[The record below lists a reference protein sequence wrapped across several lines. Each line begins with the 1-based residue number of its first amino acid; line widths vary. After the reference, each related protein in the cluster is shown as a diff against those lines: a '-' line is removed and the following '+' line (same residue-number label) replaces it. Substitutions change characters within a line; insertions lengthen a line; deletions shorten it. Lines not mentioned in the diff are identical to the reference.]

1 MITEE
6 GRHIYHRNNNGLED
20 SEDYA
25 SFYGSQFANYY
36 NRVAGDTPLVMI
48 GSELGYN
55 AGQLGNDWE
64 DETSIFYHR
73 PYKGIT
79 DFGHISIEV
88 DGIVYNFGRYGRVWG
103 IGGSKGEAV
112 YLKVG
117 REKYLRNYNQL
128 QELTEYKLNLTEKE
142 EENIKK
148 FFEQLPRTRKTVEV
162 KNTKT
167 GIVLGTGI
175 VLKGEYTLLGRNCTI
190 MTIVSINNSAKKVN
204 IPVIVSPNGLKSYLD
219 ARQKAE
225 KNGGLMLESHYNRE
239 PVSLERIIIK
249 EIVVH
254 KKK

>member
-1 MITEE
+1 
-6 GRHIYHRNNNGLED
+6 
-20 SEDYA
+20 
-25 SFYGSQFANYY
+25 
-36 NRVAGDTPLVMI
+36 MI

-64 DETSIFYHR
+64 DKTSIFYHK